1 MKKIFNILL
10 TIAILIGIV
19 IYFDYTGALDVQNT
33 QDSEKVTFQISEGE
47 SVNLILNNLVEKGL
61 LRKRF
66 INYAK
71 VYLKATKTEGKLQ
84 AGTYNI
90 PKNLNM
96 KELIATLQNGKEQD
110 IWVTI
115 PEGLRKDE
123 IAEIITKE
131 LDKVE
136 STNFSKD
143 DFLKATTDPTFIET
157 LELPE
162 EVKDLEGF
170 LFPDKYALAPD
181 STTNSVIKVLV
192 ENFKKRV
199 GTEYTYEDIVMASI
213 VEREGYNGTDR
224 PIIAG
229 ILLKRLEEGWL
240 LQADATLLYPV
251 KNWKHV
257 ITVQDKAD
265 DNPYNSYKKTGL
277 PPTPICNPGIQAINA
292 TRTPE
297 ASPYYFYIHDKD
309 GNPHYSKTLEEHN
322 ANVNKYLR

>member
-1 MKKIFNILL
+1 
-10 TIAILIGIV
+10 
-19 IYFDYTGALDVQNT
+19 
-33 QDSEKVTFQISEGE
+33 
-47 SVNLILNNLVEKGL
+47 
-61 LRKRF
+61 
-66 INYAK
+66 
-71 VYLKATKTEGKLQ
+71 
-84 AGTYNI
+84 
-90 PKNLNM
+90 M

-110 IWVTI
+110 IWITI